1 MGKPLDAME
10 LIELKCFLAERITD
24 NMSTKDL
31 ETYVLDDLT
40 EYYYKMD
47 EHEFLEEAH
56 NYWDDMF
63 DEAVESVREFMSA
76 PNFGGGLDVTPSQ
89 YGLEVKD

>member
-1 MGKPLDAME
+1 MTKPLNRAE
-10 LIELKCFLAERITD
+10 LNELKSFLAERMVD

-31 ETYVLDDLT
+31 ESYVLDDLFT
-40 EYYYKMD
+40 YFDKMG

-63 DEAVESVREFMSA
+63 DEAVESVREFMTA
-76 PNFGGGLDVTPSQ
+76 Q
-89 YGLEVKD
+89 K

>member
-1 MGKPLDAME
+1 MSKPLNRDE
-10 LIELKCFLAERITD
+10 LNELKSFLAERMVD

-31 ETYVLDDLT
+31 ESYVLDDLFT
-40 EYYYKMD
+40 YFDKMG

-63 DEAVESVREFMSA
+63 DEAVESVRDYMKF
-76 PNFGGGLDVTPSQ
+76 P
-89 YGLEVKD
+89 KK

>member
-1 MGKPLDAME
+1 MTKPLNAME
-10 LIELKCFLAERITD
+10 LNELKCCLAERITD

-31 ETYVLDDLT
+31 ESYVLDDLT
-40 EYYYKMD
+40 EYYYKMG

-56 NYWDDMF
+56 NYWDDGF
-63 DEAVESVREFMSA
+63 DDAVESVREFMRF
-76 PNFGGGLDVTPSQ
+76 PNFGQGLNITPSQ

>member
-1 MGKPLDAME
+1 MSKPLNRAE
-10 LIELKCFLAERITD
+10 LNELKSFLAERMVD

-31 ETYVLDDLT
+31 ESYVLDDLFT
-40 EYYYKMD
+40 YFDKMG

-63 DEAVESVREFMSA
+63 DEAVDSVRDYMKF
-76 PNFGGGLDVTPSQ
+76 P
-89 YGLEVKD
+89 KK

>member
-1 MGKPLDAME
+1 MSKPLNRDE
-10 LIELKCFLAERITD
+10 LNELKSFLAERMVD

-31 ETYVLDDLT
+31 ESYVLDDLFT
-40 EYYYKMD
+40 YFDKMG

-63 DEAVESVREFMSA
+63 DEAVDSVRDYMKF
-76 PNFGGGLDVTPSQ
+76 P
-89 YGLEVKD
+89 KK

>member
-1 MGKPLDAME
+1 MTKPLNRAE
-10 LIELKCFLAERITD
+10 LNELKSFLAERMVD

-31 ETYVLDDLT
+31 ESYVLDDLFT
-40 EYYYKMD
+40 YFDKMG

-63 DEAVESVREFMSA
+63 DEAVDSVRDYMKF
-76 PNFGGGLDVTPSQ
+76 P
-89 YGLEVKD
+89 KK

>member
-1 MGKPLDAME
+1 MSKPLNRDE
-10 LIELKCFLAERITD
+10 LNELKSFLAERMVD

-31 ETYVLDDLT
+31 ESYVLDDLFT
-40 EYYYKMD
+40 YFDKMG

-63 DEAVESVREFMSA
+63 DEAVDSVRDYMRFHA
-76 PNFGGGLDVTPSQ
+76 NG
-89 YGLEVKD
+89 

>member
-1 MGKPLDAME
+1 ME
-10 LIELKCFLAERITD
+10 LNELKCFLAERITD

-47 EHEFLEEAH
+47 EHEFLDEAH

-63 DEAVESVREFMSA
+63 DEAVESVREFMKH
-76 PNFGGGLDVTPSQ
+76 PNFGGGLNITPSQ

>member
-1 MGKPLDAME
+1 MTKPLNRAE
-10 LIELKCFLAERITD
+10 LNELKSFLAERMVD

-31 ETYVLDDLT
+31 ESYVLDDLFN
-40 EYYYKMD
+40 YFDKQG

-63 DEAVESVREFMSA
+63 DEAVESVREYMKF
-76 PNFGGGLDVTPSQ
+76 PS
-89 YGLEVKD
+89 EVMEE

>member
-1 MGKPLDAME
+1 ME
-10 LIELKCFLAERITD
+10 LNELKCFLAERITD

-63 DEAVESVREFMSA
+63 DEAVESVREFMKH
-76 PNFGGGLDVTPSQ
+76 PNFGGGLNITPSQ

>member
-1 MGKPLDAME
+1 ME
-10 LIELKCFLAERITD
+10 LNELKCFLAERITD

-31 ETYVLDDLT
+31 ETYVLDDLC

-47 EHEFLEEAH
+47 EHEFLNEAH

-63 DEAVESVREFMSA
+63 DEAVESVREYMKF
-76 PNFGGGLDVTPSQ
+76 PDFGDGLDITPSQ
-89 YGLEVKD
+89 YGKHHE